1 MARQKAVKR
10 GRTKGSGQIV
20 PSSAGVVGGLS
31 KKMPTQESPIVGSP
45 TKRTPRKAA
54 ARGKWSEEQLLT
66 SDKSVLIDA
75 DLVKL
80 LASSKAWNYLDEDEK
95 RQILNLLPADI
106 HPNPDPPADDP
117 NAKIPPLPDSFV
129 RYSNN
134 WRDGIRQFQL
144 DLQHGRY
151 DPEWLRQA
159 EEARQERENGEFESF
174 KEREYEEF
182 WGQKQK
188 LDKRLAAGESGKV
201 KLGTLVEEGA
211 IQIGDVWR
219 FNYVYGKGAE
229 RIVIDKE
236 ARVSFHRMDC
246 KSWNTSLTIMQVH
259 EINGSKLTFVMP
271 AGQRVFLNSV
281 ITETPS
287 NELSGQKG
295 GAQEMRRVE
304 LDTIMTEEPESKEVP
319 EVPSMDTNPQKEDE
333 VQIVNENEEDIIPD
347 ARIVQG
353 EFKKD
358 SKERAIQ
365 EWDDVRR
372 DREERINLLISSP
385 LSTPPPSPEPTSSQT
400 EPKFTPQEAQSKV
413 QVVIMSP
420 MKAPCENLKRSISQP
435 AEESPVKRKRGRPP
449 KPKIFE
455 PEPKSEPKSES
466 VSAFK
471 EDPVTESIHQTSH
484 RSNVQVLVESPNL
497 EPKPEPK
504 PDMHNID
511 NIVHSTMAP
520 STDDLKVKSIS
531 PPDDVSLK
539 PENTTKDLAATT
551 HTSAST
557 QSNST
562 STPEPKLQAAM
573 HTTAPLTQPLTQDPS
588 EVVSTNKPEEVIV
601 RDVTSPRAL
610 VQEILATDGRA
621 VGKRTANSW
630 KEFRCYRN
638 NQDMGSPW
646 DIRQTWYYK
655 KNPTSS

>member
-1 MARQKAVKR
+1 
-10 GRTKGSGQIV
+10 
-20 PSSAGVVGGLS
+20 
-31 KKMPTQESPIVGSP
+31 MPTQESPIVRSP

-80 LASSKAWNYLDEDEK
+80 LASSKAWNCLDEDEK
-95 RQILNLLPADI
+95 RQILDFLPADT

-117 NAKIPPLPDSFV
+117 HAKIPPLPDSFV

-236 ARVSFHRMDC
+236 TR
-246 KSWNTSLTIMQVH
+246 VH

-271 AGQRVFLNSV
+271 AGQRVFLKSV
-281 ITETPS
+281 ITEAPTTA
-287 NELSGQKG
+287 LSGQED
-295 GAQEMRRVE
+295 GAQEMQRVE
-304 LDTIMTEEPESKEVP
+304 LDTIMTEEPETKEVPESKEVP
-319 EVPSMDTNPQKEDE
+319 EVPLMDPNSQKKDE
-333 VQIVNENEEDIIPD
+333 VQMVNESEEDIIPD

-353 EFKKD
+353 EFKID

-365 EWDDVRR
+365 QWDDVCR
-372 DREERINLLISSP
+372 DREERINLLVSSP
-385 LSTPPPSPEPTSSQT
+385 LSTPPPSLEPTSSQT
-400 EPKFTPQEAQSKV
+400 EPQSTPQEAQSKV

-449 KPKIFE
+449 KPKTFG
-455 PEPKSEPKSES
+455 PQPKSEPKSES
-466 VSAFK
+466 VSALK
-471 EDPVTESIHQTSH
+471 EDPVTESIHQTLH
-484 RSNVQVLVESPNL
+484 RPNVQVLVESPNL

-511 NIVHSTMAP
+511 NIVHSTMTP
-520 STDDLKVKSIS
+520 STDDLKVESIS
-531 PPDDVSLK
+531 PPDDVSQN
-539 PENTTKDLAATT
+539 PENTTKDLTPTT

-557 QSNST
+557 QSNSI
-562 STPEPKLQAAM
+562 SASQPKLQAAI
-573 HTTAPLTQPLTQDPS
+573 HTTAPLTQPLTQDSS
-588 EVVSTNKPEEVIV
+588 EVVSTNKAEEVFV

-621 VGKRTANSW
+621 VGKRTANAW